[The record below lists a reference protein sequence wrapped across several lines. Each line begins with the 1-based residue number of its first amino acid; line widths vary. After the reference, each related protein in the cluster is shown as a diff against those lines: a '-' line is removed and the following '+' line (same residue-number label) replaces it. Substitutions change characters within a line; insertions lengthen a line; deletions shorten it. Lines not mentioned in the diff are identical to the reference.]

1 MADSQW
7 VRRGVQE
14 QGAGYSA
21 LQLYAEGVGARG
33 VRAGGHPEG
42 DAPIQYNVV

>member
-7 VRRGVQE
+7 IKRGVQE

-21 LQLYAEGVGARG
+21 LQLCAEGARAKG

-42 DAPIQYNVV
+42 GATIFIV